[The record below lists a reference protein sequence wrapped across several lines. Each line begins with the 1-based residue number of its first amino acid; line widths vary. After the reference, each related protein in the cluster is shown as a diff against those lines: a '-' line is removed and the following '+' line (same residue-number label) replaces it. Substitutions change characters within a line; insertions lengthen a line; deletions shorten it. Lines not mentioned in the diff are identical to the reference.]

1 MRLLDAAHMM
11 EDSLPNGS
19 SSDGIQFDRFEGM
32 EWLNK
37 IFQRHVSS
45 LESDL
50 LDTGQFIFCPPPR
63 LLFSQSGQWK
73 ID

>member
-11 EDSLPNGS
+11 EDSSPNGS

-50 LDTGQFIFCPPPR
+50 LDTG
-63 LLFSQSGQWK
+63 
-73 ID
+73 